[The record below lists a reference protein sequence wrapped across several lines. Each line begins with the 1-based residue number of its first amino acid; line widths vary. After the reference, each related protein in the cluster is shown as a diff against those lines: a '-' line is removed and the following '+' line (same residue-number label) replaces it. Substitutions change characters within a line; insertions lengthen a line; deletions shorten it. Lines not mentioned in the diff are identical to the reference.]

1 MVIPRLR
8 RRSKQVNP
16 TAPFSILFVSSSG
29 GHLAQLLALEP
40 WWKDHHR
47 TWVSFD
53 TPDVHDGLSGERVV
67 HCYSPTTRN
76 VPNLLRN
83 LVLAVG
89 VLRKERPDV
98 IISNGAGVA
107 VPFFWLSRIFGNATV
122 YLEVYDRIDS
132 ATMTGKLVEPVTDL
146 FCVQWEDQAALYRN
160 AVVTG
165 PVYE

>member
-1 MVIPRLR
+1 MVIPRLK
-8 RRSKQVNP
+8 RRSIP
-16 TAPFSILFVSSSG
+16 TPAKAPFKILFVSSSG

-40 WWKDHHR
+40 WWRDHDR

-53 TPDVHDGLSGERVV
+53 TADVRDGLARERVI

-76 VPNLLRN
+76 IPNLIRN
-83 LVLAVG
+83 FVLAIG
-89 VLRKERPDV
+89 VLRKEQPDV

-107 VPFFWLSRIFGNATV
+107 VPFFWLSRIFGNRTV

-146 FCVQWEDQAALYRN
+146 FCVQWEAQQNLYKN

-165 PVYE
+165 PVYD